1 MTGERSSFDPARNFV
16 VLDALRGLCAVL
28 VAVFHFHTT
37 GYIGGLPI
45 VRNAWLFVDF
55 FFVLSGFVI
64 AHSYGD
70 RLIAGQI
77 SIARF
82 MGLRMG
88 RIYPL
93 HLAVLAMLLV
103 LELALMV
110 FHDSLGQFTARQ
122 PFTGDRSLSQL
133 FQTAFLLN
141 SFGISESIGWHGPS
155 WSIAAEMWTYLLF
168 AIVITVFRQRF
179 LLVTGLIVAAT
190 MIWLV
195 VARGSL
201 SATYD
206 WGFIRC
212 VFGFGIGFL
221 TYHLFRRLAWQGDNL
236 AELLVMA
243 SMIAFVS
250 LSGYDAS
257 SFAAPFVFAICI
269 YVLASESG
277 VVSRLLSKPFF
288 QFLGLTSYSIYMMHV
303 FVQMRFLE
311 VLQFAGLVEVEAT
324 DFGGIAIVAEP
335 FIADLATL
343 AMLAL
348 LIAAAYVSYRL
359 FEKPGRDL
367 SRRWLAR

>member
-1 MTGERSSFDPARNFV
+1 VTGERPSFDPDRNFA

-28 VAVFHFHTT
+28 VALLHFHTT
-37 GYIGGLPI
+37 GYITSVPI

-70 RLIAGQI
+70 RLAAGQI
-77 SIARF
+77 SVARF

-93 HLAVLAMLLV
+93 HLAVLAMLLG
-103 LELALMV
+103 LELALV
-110 FHDSLGQFTARQ
+110 LLPDSIGQFTSRQ
-122 PFTGDRSLSQL
+122 PFTGDRSVSEL
-133 FQTAFLLN
+133 FQTTFLLN
-141 SFGISESIGWHGPS
+141 SFGISQSIGWHGPS

-168 AIVITVFRQRF
+168 AFVLSVFRQRF
-179 LLVTGLIVAAT
+179 LLVIGLIVAAT
-190 MIWLV
+190 MCWLV
-195 VARGSL
+195 LERGDL
-201 SATYD
+201 GATYD

-212 VFGFGIGFL
+212 LFGFGIGFL
-221 TYHLFRRLAWQGDNL
+221 TYYLVRRFGFWGGNL
-236 AELLVMA
+236 AELLVVA
-243 SMIAFVS
+243 GMIAFVS
-250 LSGYDAS
+250 LSGYNPS

-277 VVSRLLSKPFF
+277 VVSRFLSRPFF

-311 VLQFAGLVEVEAT
+311 MLQFAGLVEVEAT
-324 DFGGIAIVAEP
+324 EFGGIAIVAEP
-335 FIADLATL
+335 LVADLATL

-348 LIAAAYVSYRL
+348 LVPAAYASYRL
-359 FEKPGRDL
+359 VERPGREL